1 MVYRY
6 IDMHCDSLLKG
17 IEDNRLYDRPG
28 NMLDICRM
36 ASADQGAQF
45 FAVFFPP
52 KPMLPATSDDELFER
67 ARTLLL
73 ETAAA
78 HPGVLRMAF
87 NAADIK
93 AHMSDGLISA
103 VLTVEDGRAVRGD
116 MTRLRRFYESGV
128 RAMALTWN
136 GPNCFGYPNSADD
149 ADMRLGLTDFGK
161 EAIAEM
167 NAMGML
173 VDVSHL
179 SDGGFWD
186 VAALSEKPFVATHS
200 NCRAL
205 CGHQRNLTDEMI
217 RALAKKGGVAGIN
230 FHPVFLAS
238 DGKHESRVED
248 LCRHVLH
255 FIDIGGEDCVGLGT
269 DFDGI
274 DGTFEIGRPTEM
286 TKLFDALFQTGVT
299 ERQLE
304 KFAFGNVLR
313 VMSDTL

>member
-1 MVYRY
+1 MYKY

-17 IEDNRLYDRPG
+17 IDDNRLYDRPE
-28 NMLDICRM
+28 NMLDISGM
-36 ASADQGAQF
+36 ASAGQGAQF

-52 KPMLPATSDDELFER
+52 KPMLPPETTDDGLFER
-67 ARTLLL
+67 ARALLL
-73 ETAAA
+73 ETATS
-78 HPGVLRMAF
+78 HPEVLRMAF
-87 NAADIK
+87 NADDIR
-93 AHMSDGLISA
+93 ANMSGGLISA

-116 MTRLRRFYESGV
+116 MNRLRWFYEAGV

-136 GPNCFGYPNSADD
+136 DPNCFGYPNSADE
-149 ADMRLGLTDFGK
+149 AGMRLGLTDFGK

-167 NAMGML
+167 NTLGML

-217 RALAKKGGVAGIN
+217 RALAKKGGVAGVN
-230 FHPVFLAS
+230 FNPGFLTP
-238 DGKHESRVED
+238 DGKNESRVED

-255 FIDIGGEDCVGLGT
+255 LIEVGGEDCVGLGT

-274 DGTFEIGRPTEM
+274 GGTLEIGRPTEM
-286 TKLFDALFQTGVT
+286 TKLFDALSQKGVT

-304 KFAFGNVLR
+304 KFATGNVLR
-313 VMSDTL
+313 VMSDAL